1 MIRAVLDTNVV
12 VAAMLSR
19 HGASNRLLRLVGDG
33 RWKIAI
39 SVPLALEYERS
50 LRRLCGDPAAETL
63 LSFLLANA
71 SLRRIFFLWRP
82 MLPDPDDHFVLEVAM
97 ESRADFMVTFN
108 RRDLQEAERFGIQVI
123 PPSEFLAIL
132 EKEI

>member
-1 MIRAVLDTNVV
+1 
-12 VAAMLSR
+12 
-19 HGASNRLLRLVGDG
+19 
-33 RWKIAI
+33 
-39 SVPLALEYERS
+39 
-50 LRRLCGDPAAETL
+50 L